1 MSEVYETVRVRE
13 GRVPFLPWHLARLT
27 EGAERLGL
35 AVPDDLEARVREQVT
50 GDELVLRVT
59 LARGQLKV
67 EPRAVPSERLA
78 RVIIAGVKHVPY
90 IVKTT
95 YREAFELAR
104 AEAASRGAQEALL
117 ETTAGFLAE
126 GSITAVGFWAGDL
139 LFPELSLGIL
149 PSVGRA
155 RLQQLAQEL
164 GFGVREGRWQ
174 RIAWVGQ
181 PLLLV
186 NSVRGVMEVETL
198 DGQPLPRD
206 PRTAKLTRGFWPST
220 P

>member
-1 MSEVYETVRVRE
+1 MSEVYETIRVRQ
-13 GRVPFLPWHLARLT
+13 GQVPFLPWHLARLS
-27 EGAERLGL
+27 EGAGRLGMT
-35 AVPDDLEARVREQVT
+35 VPAGLEDRVREQVT
-50 GDELVLRVT
+50 GAELVLRVT

-67 EPRAVPSERLA
+67 ESRAVPSEPLA
-78 RVIIAGVKHVPY
+78 RVIIAAVKHAPY
-90 IVKTT
+90 TVKTNH
-95 YREAFELAR
+95 REAFELAR
-104 AEAASRGAQEALL
+104 AEAREHGAQEALL
-117 ETTAGFLAE
+117 ETPEGFLAE

-139 LFPELSLGIL
+139 LFPELALGIL

-155 RLQQLAQEL
+155 RLEQLAHEL

-186 NSVRGVMEVETL
+186 NSIRGVMEVETL

-206 PRTAKLTRGFWPST
+206 PRTAKLLKGFWPST